1 MTTNESE
8 IYVKPDQGESYSVLG
23 DLYTIKVQS
32 AATLGAY
39 GLLEVVFQPQGG
51 APPHYHEQENES
63 FYILE
68 GEIEFQVAEKTYI
81 ASAGSFVHIPKGKIH
96 SFINKCQTP
105 VKALVWVTPGGLEK
119 FFAEV
124 GTKVE
129 DPLFPPLNPADM
141 ERLPRIAANYGLQL
155 ITTEDNK

>member
-1 MTTNESE
+1 M
-8 IYVKPDQGESYSVLG
+8 
-23 DLYTIKVQS
+23 KVQS

-96 SFINKCQTP
+96 SFI
-105 VKALVWVTPGGLEK
+105 A
-119 FFAEV
+119 
-124 GTKVE
+124 
-129 DPLFPPLNPADM
+129 FPSLMRYKIICVHLRSSAFNSDFLYLTYMGIAILINA
-141 ERLPRIAANYGLQL
+141 RLQ
-155 ITTEDNK
+155 